1 MGDSNMSSESHRSD
15 LRSANLSSKRKSVE
29 DSEFMTERGRR
40 DLMDYEAVTDR
51 VKEGNYNRRSE
62 YSERESNVSSQLVF
76 KPKSRIVAENSQK
89 PSPQRFASQVNESRG
104 EDPYKKRIDYLKKL
118 VEKNP

>member
-1 MGDSNMSSESHRSD
+1 MGDSNMSSESHRAD

-29 DSEFMTERGRR
+29 DSKFMTERGRR

-76 KPKSRIVAENSQK
+76 KPKSRIVAANSQK

>member
-1 MGDSNMSSESHRSD
+1 
-15 LRSANLSSKRKSVE
+15 
-29 DSEFMTERGRR
+29 
-40 DLMDYEAVTDR
+40 MDYEAVTDR

-76 KPKSRIVAENSQK
+76 KPKSRIVAANSQK